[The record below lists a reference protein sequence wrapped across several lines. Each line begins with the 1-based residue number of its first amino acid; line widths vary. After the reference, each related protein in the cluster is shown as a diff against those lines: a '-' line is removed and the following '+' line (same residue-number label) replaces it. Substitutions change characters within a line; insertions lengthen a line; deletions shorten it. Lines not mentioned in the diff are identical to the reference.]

1 MTTQLDIFSQEIIAK
16 NNLTPRDWKFYVF
29 LKQQREPFKKQEEML
44 CAYETWLLENC
55 EDTKYSFGY
64 FSEKKTDK
72 HYSDFSSGRA
82 MRKTIEALR
91 WDDTI
96 QKIIGTN
103 KIATSV
109 DEAKKILAK
118 RKAKWLKEAK
128 LYWKELQKLEK
139 DFQTRLVFGQE
150 RDYIEAVIREE
161 HSGTQRIVKETST
174 SET

>member
-1 MTTQLDIFSQEIIAK
+1 MTTQLDIFSQEIMIK
-16 NNLTPRDWKFYVF
+16 NNLKPRDWKFYVF
-29 LKQQREPFKKQEEML
+29 LKQQNQKFKNQEEVL
-44 CAYETWLLENC
+44 LTYETWLLENC
-55 EDTKYSFGY
+55 ESSKYSFGY
-64 FSEKKTDK
+64 FCEKKDNK
-72 HYSDFSSGRA
+72 HYSDMSSGRA
-82 MRKTIEALR
+82 MRKTIEALK

-128 LYWKELQKLEK
+128 LYWKQVEKLEK

-150 RDYIEAVIREE
+150 RDYIEAVIRE
-161 HSGTQRIVKETST
+161 K
-174 SET
+174 

>member
-1 MTTQLDIFSQEIIAK
+1 MTQQYSIYDQEIMIK
-16 NNLTPRDWKFYVF
+16 NNLKPRDWKFYVF
-29 LKQQREPFKKQEEML
+29 LKQQNQKFKNQEEVL
-44 CAYETWLLENC
+44 LTYETWLLENC
-55 EDTKYSFGY
+55 ESSKYSFGY
-64 FSEKKTDK
+64 FSEKKTNK
-72 HYSDFSSGRA
+72 HYSDMSSGRA
-82 MRKTIEALR
+82 MRKTIEALK

-128 LYWKELQKLEK
+128 LYWKQVTKLEK

-150 RDYIEAVIREE
+150 RDYIEAVIRE
-161 HSGTQRIVKETST
+161 K
-174 SET
+174 

>member
-1 MTTQLDIFSQEIIAK
+1 MAKGLSGMTQYSIFDTEIMTK
-16 NNLTPRDWKFYVF
+16 NNLKPIDWKFYTF
-29 LKQQREPFKKQEEML
+29 LKLQTKKFKNQEEML
-44 CAYETWLLENC
+44 FAYETWLLENC
-55 EDTKYSFGY
+55 EHSKYSFGY
-64 FSEKKTDK
+64 FEEKKTGK
-72 HYSDFSSGRA
+72 HYSDMTSARK
-82 MRKTIEALR
+82 MRKSIEALR

-109 DEAKKILAK
+109 EEAKEILAK

-150 RDYIEAVIREE
+150 RDYIEAVIRNE
-161 HSGTQRIVKETST
+161 
-174 SET
+174 